1 MMKKKKKIPPE
12 ERPQLKE
19 PPVNLQLLMK
29 TLLTAKT
36 KNLMRKMPLLVEE
49 RLMLE
54 KLTVKRPRLKMM
66 RKRILKKIL
75 KKLLRK
81 RVKPQLEE
89 PRNRTKEEF
98 YTQRDTPEF
107 CLHPFGLRSE

>member
-36 KNLMRKMPLLVEE
+36 KNLMRKMPLPVEE

-66 RKRILKKIL
+66 RKRILKK
-75 KKLLRK
+75 LLRK

-89 PRNRTKEEF
+89 PRNRTKEGF

-107 CLHPFGLRSE
+107 C